1 MEYIVSE
8 GKLGLKIAI
17 FGPFS
22 DPRSN
27 VEECAS
33 KIKHTQEAHRCWWD
47 AQYVYFYIKQKSIP
61 Q

>member
-1 MEYIVSE
+1 MKYIVCQE
-8 GKLGLKIAI
+8 KLGLKIAI
-17 FGPFS
+17 FGPFL

-33 KIKHTQEAHRCWWD
+33 KIKHTLEAHCCWWD
-47 AQYVYFYIKQKSIP
+47 AQYVYFYIKEKRIP

>member
-1 MEYIVSE
+1 MKYIVCQE
-8 GKLGLKIAI
+8 KLGLKIAI
-17 FGPFS
+17 FGPFL

-33 KIKHTQEAHRCWWD
+33 KIKHTLEAHCCWWD
-47 AQYVYFYIKQKSIP
+47 AQYVYFYIKEKSIP